1 VRAAD
6 VCCALA
12 HAAQPQDATMAAH
25 EYDPDDNFEHAF
37 HAQAGVEEEDALEAV
52 AWQFLLLVN
61 PDDEDAALEQF
72 AAFQRAL
79 DEAGERADPALLLRD
94 ATDWKAGFHVGED
107 DAQGLMEAL
116 DELAARWRLRIDW
129 PLDEDAGEA
138 PDTSALLHAAFVQLR
153 EHHFCLWTVETGEP
167 TLAGWI
173 TRERDMEAMQLVA
186 GALGLPAR
194 PGAG

>member
-1 VRAAD
+1 MS
-6 VCCALA
+6 
-12 HAAQPQDATMAAH
+12 TH
-25 EYDPDDNFEHAF
+25 EYDPDDNFGHAF
-37 HAQAGVEEEDALEAV
+37 HPQAGVNDDDALEVV

-61 PDDEDAALEQF
+61 PDDEDAALQQF
-72 AAFQRAL
+72 AVFRQAL
-79 DEAGERADPALLLRD
+79 DAAGDDADPVPLLRD
-94 ATDWKAGFHVGED
+94 AIDWQAGFHVGEL

-116 DELAARWRLRIDW
+116 DELAARWRVRIDW
-129 PLDEDAGEA
+129 PLDDDTGDA

-153 EHHFCLWTVETGEP
+153 ERHFCLWTVETGEP